1 MEAIEHDTNPGVRV
15 AAVDAL
21 IDHTE
26 KEGWDASHGG
36 RRFSIWPSADSNP
49 YVRLKCANAVMKLG
63 K

>member
-1 MEAIEHDTNPGVRV
+1 V

-26 KEGWDASHGG
+26 KEGCD
-36 RRFSIWPSADSNP
+36 PSTAQALEHVANSDSNP
-49 YVRLKCANAVMKLG
+49 YVRLKCANAMMKLG